1 MSYKEGQYLPLFS
14 PWLGWYWS
22 SLQGLCICTATV
34 IPFSFFFAILTF
46 NLAGSKEP
54 GSSNNK
60 KVRSCFPFHLS
71 LLWSPGSFSLCLSVL
86 LGDGRLCQASF
97 CLAFFFSPPSSSRW
111 NLPDSSAAL
120 LYPHRR
126 YRQIKC
132 HRGFV
137 LHALSVGPMHCSP
150 ENLMTRTWS
159 EIWCGTE
166 GNSYLI
172 LKSDK

>member
-1 MSYKEGQYLPLFS
+1 MSYKGGQYLPLLS

-22 SLQGLCICTATV
+22 SLQSLCICTAAV
-34 IPFSFFFAILTF
+34 IPFSFYFAVLTF
-46 NLAGSKEP
+46 NLVGSEAP

-71 LLWSPGSFSLCLSVL
+71 LLWSPGSFSLCSSVL
-86 LGDGRLCQASF
+86 LRDCARALF
-97 CLAFFFSPPSSSRW
+97 VWRFFSPPSSSWW
-111 NLPDSSAAL
+111 NLPDTRAAL

-137 LHALSVGPMHCSP
+137 LHALSVGPMHCRP
-150 ENLMTRTWS
+150 EKLMPRTWS
-159 EIWCGTE
+159 KTWCGTE
-166 GNSYLI
+166 GNPYLI
-172 LKSDK
+172 LKSDN